1 MIDKQQRLQDRL
13 GPEIQEFRDSC
24 QTLQLATLNDDVPHV
39 SYAPYAHTSHGYFI
53 LISDIAQ
60 HGKNL
65 KRSKSVS
72 IMMIEDESQARSIY
86 ARRRLSFDSQA
97 TCVDKQSTMGQEGI
111 KALRQRFGDIVDNLC
126 TLDDFNLYQLVPEQ
140 GRYVKGFGKA
150 FNVSGNDLLSILH
163 LSEGHMRDKK
173 NAQMEIEAD

>member
-13 GPEIQEFRDSC
+13 GPEIQEFRDNC
-24 QTLQLATLNDDVPHV
+24 QTLQLATLNNGVPHV
-39 SYAPYAHTSHGYFI
+39 SYAPYAHTENGYFI

-60 HGKNL
+60 HGQNL
-65 KRSKSVS
+65 KHTKCVS
-72 IMMIEDESQARSIY
+72 IMMIEDESQAKSIY

-97 TCVDKQSTMGQEGI
+97 SCVDKQSEMGVEGI
-111 KALRQRFGDIVDNLC
+111 TALRQRFGDIIDNLS

-150 FNVSGNDLLSILH
+150 FNVSGDDLLSFLH

-173 NAQMEIEAD
+173 EAQLAVEPS